1 VPLLPLVKSDG
12 LANYLKLVLPSL
24 LQLHKVFIMNVS
36 ASITPFNSPT
46 PPSLPMILDTLPDP
60 AIEGQGCPRKTR
72 LQIDLILLAI
82 EALELGGSEAFLTF
96 AEELDLKGIIK
107 DRVNLWRMR
116 STNPLRRASIRR
128 PLSIMEAKA
137 LVVIACYIA
146 RRLTVVIRQLLM
158 IYQQMSEKQIPL
170 EQNLRLSNY
179 LERFRAHFKSRMNS
193 RRSGVLAL
201 SSDEKLDELAMSLL
215 GQLLFCTGTAGMQ
228 RFWISLFDGEVE

>member
-1 VPLLPLVKSDG
+1 
-12 LANYLKLVLPSL
+12 
-24 LQLHKVFIMNVS
+24 MNVS
-36 ASITPFNSPT
+36 ASLTPFNSPP

-60 AIEGQGCPRKTR
+60 ATEGQGCPRRTR
-72 LQIDLILLAI
+72 VQIDLILLAI
-82 EALELGGSEAFLTF
+82 EALELGGSEAILAF
-96 AEELDLKGIIK
+96 ADELDLKGIIK

-116 STNPLRRASIRR
+116 SSNPLRRAHMRR

-158 IYQQMSEKQIPL
+158 IYQQMNEKQLPL

-179 LERFRAHFKSRMNS
+179 LERFRTHFRSRMS
-193 RRSGVLAL
+193 PRRSGVLAL
-201 SSDEKLDELAMSLL
+201 NSDEKLDDLAIDLL

>member
-1 VPLLPLVKSDG
+1 
-12 LANYLKLVLPSL
+12 
-24 LQLHKVFIMNVS
+24 MNVS
-36 ASITPFNSPT
+36 ASLTPFNSPP

-60 AIEGQGCPRKTR
+60 ATEGQGCPRRTR
-72 LQIDLILLAI
+72 VQIDLILLAI
-82 EALELGGSEAFLTF
+82 EALELGGSEAILAF
-96 AEELDLKGIIK
+96 ADELDLKGIIK

-116 STNPLRRASIRR
+116 SSNPLRRAHMRR

-158 IYQQMSEKQIPL
+158 IYQQMNEKQLPL

-179 LERFRAHFKSRMNS
+179 LERFRTHFRSRMS
-193 RRSGVLAL
+193 PRRSGVLAL
-201 SSDEKLDELAMSLL
+201 NSDAKLDELAIDLL

>member
-1 VPLLPLVKSDG
+1 
-12 LANYLKLVLPSL
+12 
-24 LQLHKVFIMNVS
+24 MNVS
-36 ASITPFNSPT
+36 ASVTPFNSP
-46 PPSLPMILDTLPDP
+46 PPQSLPMILDTLPDP
-60 AIEGQGCPRKTR
+60 ATEGQGCPRRTR
-72 LQIDLILLAI
+72 VQIDLILLAI
-82 EALELGGSEAFLTF
+82 EALELGGSEAILAF

-116 STNPLRRASIRR
+116 SSNPLRRAHMRR
-128 PLSIMEAKA
+128 PLTIMEAKA

-158 IYQQMSEKQIPL
+158 IYQQMNEKQIPL

-179 LERFRAHFKSRMNS
+179 LERFRTHFKSRMSS
-193 RRSGVLAL
+193 RRSGALAL
-201 SSDEKLDELAMSLL
+201 NSDEKLDDLAINLL